1 MMNKEDKK
9 IQENLVNEMMKVSKT
24 NPDVMIYMQS
34 LMKCYEELELENEK
48 LQEEKDHYKHLYSA
62 VKKQKDDVVVFAKKE
77 KENYLTKACRIADTN
92 NAGLITSAA
101 IYTCDEIL
109 RMLGEIDEYQEK
121 EKNI

>member
-1 MMNKEDKK
+1 MNKELNLQQKK
-9 IQENLVNEMMKVSKT
+9 ELIDGFFNKGWACDLNEVYSAVINT
-24 NPDVMIYMQS
+24 ID
-34 LMKCYEELELENEK
+34 ELQKKAELGE
-48 LQEEKDHYKHLYSA
+48 HYKRLYSK

-109 RMLGEIDEYQEK
+109 RMLGEIDE
-121 EKNI
+121 